1 MTLNVT
7 QRSYL
12 NNHFL
17 IAMPSLKDPNFS
29 QTVTYICEH
38 NADGAMG
45 IIINRPMDF
54 RLDEVL
60 DHMGVDSDRAELCA
74 EHVYAGGPVEKERGF
89 VLHRPVGD
97 WDASLN
103 ISNEIAVTT
112 SRDVLEAMAVG
123 IGPAEHLVAL
133 GYAGWG
139 QGQLERE
146 VVDNAWLAGPMTSEL
161 MFHTPVEQ
169 RWSSAA
175 ALLGVDINLMSS
187 QVGHA

>member
-1 MTLNVT
+1 MTE
-7 QRSYL
+7 SGYL

-38 NADGAMG
+38 SADGAMG

-54 RLDEVL
+54 HLDEVFE
-60 DHMGVDSDRAELCA
+60 HMGVSSKRNDIGTEV
-74 EHVYAGGPVEKERGF
+74 VYAGGPVQKERGF
-89 VLHRPVGD
+89 VLHKPAGN
-97 WDASLN
+97 WGSSLN
-103 ISNEIAVTT
+103 ISREIAVTT
-112 SRDVLEAMAVG
+112 SRDVLEAMAMG
-123 IGPAEHLVAL
+123 IGPPERLVAL

-139 QGQLERE
+139 EGQLERE
-146 VVDNAWLAGPMTSEL
+146 MADNAWLAGPMTPEL
-161 MFHTPVEQ
+161 MFHTPVEM

-175 ALLGVDINLMSS
+175 ALLGVNINLMSD

>member
-1 MTLNVT
+1 MTEST
-7 QRSYL
+7 YL

-38 NADGAMG
+38 SADGAMG

-54 RLDEVL
+54 HLDEVFE
-60 DHMGVDSDRAELCA
+60 HMGVDSDCSEVNT
-74 EHVYAGGPVEKERGF
+74 EVVYAGGPVQKERGF
-89 VLHRPVGD
+89 VLHKPVGQ
-97 WDASLN
+97 WDSSLN
-103 ISNEIAVTT
+103 ISSDIAVTT
-112 SRDVLEAMAVG
+112 SRDVLEAMAAG
-123 IGPAEHLVAL
+123 SGPEEHLVAL

-139 QGQLERE
+139 EGQLERE
-146 VVDNAWLAGPMTSEL
+146 MADNAWLSGPMTPEL

-175 ALLGVDINLMSS
+175 ALLGVNIQLMSD

>member
-1 MTLNVT
+1 MTQHSFL
-7 QRSYL
+7 S
-12 NNHFL
+12 NHFL

-29 QTVTYICEH
+29 RTVTYICEH

-60 DHMGVDSDRAELCA
+60 EHMGVDSDNAEVNDEL
-74 EHVYAGGPVEKERGF
+74 VYAGGPVQRERGF
-89 VLHRPVGD
+89 VLHRPAGR
-97 WDASLN
+97 WDSSLN
-103 ISNEIAVTT
+103 ISAEVAVTT
-112 SRDVLEAMAVG
+112 SRDVLEAMALG
-123 IGPAEHLVAL
+123 SGPEEYLVAL

-139 QGQLERE
+139 EGQLEQE
-146 VVDNAWLAGPMTSEL
+146 MIDNAWLAGPMTPEL
-161 MFHTPVEQ
+161 MFHTPAEQ

-175 ALLGVDINLMSS
+175 ALLGVDIRMMSN